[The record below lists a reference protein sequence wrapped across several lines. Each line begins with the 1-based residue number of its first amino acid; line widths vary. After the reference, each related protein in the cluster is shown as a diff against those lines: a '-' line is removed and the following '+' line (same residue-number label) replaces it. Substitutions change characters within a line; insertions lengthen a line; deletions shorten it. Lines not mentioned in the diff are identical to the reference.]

1 VSNQNCESM
10 NILILAAH
18 PDDESVGMG
27 GTIKKLSK
35 KNNIHLCVLTE
46 GVSAQY
52 NDKKMILERR
62 DACKKSGKILGIKNY
77 TFVDFPDMKLDSVS
91 HLEINRELEKI
102 IKKFNPKIVYTTSKH
117 DINKDHQMVFESTL
131 VVTRPQS
138 SNVKQVFSYET
149 AGMTISG
156 FSPTVF
162 EEISKEFKYKIKS
175 FKMYKSELRPFP
187 HPRSLKAIENLAIQ
201 RGIESGTKKAEAFE
215 LIRFIN
221 Q

>member
-1 VSNQNCESM
+1 MDNKLSNM
-10 NILILAAH
+10 NILILAPH
-18 PDDESVGMG
+18 PDDESIGMG

-35 KNNIHLCVLTE
+35 KNNIHLCVLTD
-46 GVSAQY
+46 GAVFDSSGQ
-52 NDKKMILERR
+52 KKILERKN
-62 DACKKSGKILGIKNY
+62 ACKNSGKILGISDY
-77 TFVDFPDMKLDSVS
+77 TFLDFPVMELESIS

-102 IKKFNPKIVYTTSKH
+102 IKKFNPKIVYTTTRH
-117 DINKDHQMVFESTL
+117 DINKDHQIVFESTL

-162 EEISKEFKYKIKS
+162 EDIFKEFKYKIKS

-187 HPRSLKAIENLAIQ
+187 HLRSLKAIENLAIQ

>member
-1 VSNQNCESM
+1 M

-62 DACKKSGKILGIKNY
+62 NACKKSGKILGISNY
-77 TFVDFPDMKLDSVS
+77 TFLDFPDMKLDSIP

-102 IKKFNPKIVYTTSKH
+102 IKKFNPKIVYTTSRH
-117 DINKDHQMVFESTL
+117 DINKDHQIVFESTL

-138 SNVKQVFSYET
+138 SNVKQVYSYET
-149 AGMTISG
+149 AGMTITQ
-156 FSPTVF
+156 FLPTVF
-162 EEISKEFKYKIKS
+162 EDISKEFKYKIKS

-187 HPRSLKAIENLAIQ
+187 HLRSLKAIENLAIQ
-201 RGIESGTKKAEAFE
+201 RGVESGTKKAEAFE
-215 LIRFIN
+215 LIRSIN

>member
-1 VSNQNCESM
+1 M

-35 KNNIHLCVLTE
+35 KNKIHLWVLTD
-46 GVSAQY
+46 GAVFDSSGQ
-52 NDKKMILERR
+52 KKILERKN
-62 DACKKSGKILGIKNY
+62 ACKNSGKILGISDY
-77 TFVDFPDMKLDSVS
+77 TFLDFPVMELESIS

-102 IKKFNPKIVYTTSKH
+102 IKKFNPKIVYTTTRH
-117 DINKDHQMVFESTL
+117 DINKDHQIVFESTL

-149 AGMTISG
+149 AGMTINR

-162 EEISKEFKYKIKS
+162 EDISKEFKYKIKS
-175 FKMYKSELRPFP
+175 FRMYKSELRPFP
-187 HPRSLKAIENLAIQ
+187 HPRSIKAIENLAIQ

>member
-1 VSNQNCESM
+1 MDNKLSNM
-10 NILILAAH
+10 NILILAPH
-18 PDDESVGMG
+18 PDDESIGMG

-35 KNNIHLCVLTE
+35 KNNIHLCVLTD
-46 GVSAQY
+46 GAVFDSSGQ
-52 NDKKMILERR
+52 KKILERKN
-62 DACKKSGKILGIKNY
+62 ACKNSGKILGISDY
-77 TFVDFPDMKLDSVS
+77 TFLDFPVMELESIS

-102 IKKFNPKIVYTTSKH
+102 IKKFNPKIVYTTTRH
-117 DINKDHQMVFESTL
+117 DINKDHQRVFESTL

-162 EEISKEFKYKIKS
+162 EDISKEFKYKIKS

-187 HPRSLKAIENLAIQ
+187 HLRSLKAIENLAIQ
-201 RGIESGTKKAEAFE
+201 RGIESGIKKAEAFE

>member
-1 VSNQNCESM
+1 M

-52 NDKKMILERR
+52 NDKKMILERKN
-62 DACKKSGKILGIKNY
+62 ACKKSGKILGIKNY
-77 TFVDFPDMKLDSVS
+77 TFLDFPDMKLDSIH

-117 DINKDHQMVFESTL
+117 DINKDHQKVFESTL

-138 SNVKQVFSYET
+138 SSVKQVFSYET
-149 AGMTISG
+149 DGITISR
-156 FSPTVF
+156 FSPNVF
-162 EEISKEFKYKIKS
+162 EDISKEFEYKIKS
-175 FKMYKSELRPFP
+175 FRMYKSEIRAFP
-187 HPRSLKAIENLAIQ
+187 HPRSLKAIENLAIR
-201 RGIESGTKKAEAFE
+201 RGVESGTTKAEAFE
-215 LIRFIN
+215 LIRSIN

>member
-1 VSNQNCESM
+1 M
-10 NILILAAH
+10 NILVLAAH
-18 PDDESVGMG
+18 PDDESIGMG

-35 KNNIHLCVLTE
+35 KNNIHLCVLTD
-46 GVSAQY
+46 GASAQY
-52 NDKKMILERR
+52 SDKKMILERR
-62 DACKKSGKILGIKNY
+62 NACKKSGKILGVSSY
-77 TFVDFPDMKLDSVS
+77 TFLDFPDMKLDSVS

-102 IKKFNPKIVYTTSKH
+102 IKKFNPKIVYTTSRH
-117 DINKDHQMVFESTL
+117 DINKDHQIVFESTL

-149 AGMTISG
+149 AGMTINR

-162 EEISKEFKYKIKS
+162 EDISKEFKYKIKS
-175 FKMYKSELRPFP
+175 FRMYKSELRPFP
-187 HPRSLKAIENLAIQ
+187 HSRSLKAIENLAIQ
-201 RGIESGTKKAEAFE
+201 RGVESGTKKAEAFE

>member
-1 VSNQNCESM
+1 M
-10 NILILAAH
+10 DILILAAH

-35 KNNIHLCVLTE
+35 KNKIHLCVLTE

-52 NDKKMILERR
+52 KDKKMILERKN
-62 DACKKSGKILGIKNY
+62 ACKKSGKILGISNY
-77 TFVDFPDMKLDSVS
+77 TFLDFPDMKLDSVS

-102 IKKFNPKIVYTTSKH
+102 IKKFNPKIVYTTSRH
-117 DINKDHQMVFESTL
+117 DINKDHQIVFESTL

-149 AGMTISG
+149 AGMTINR

-162 EEISKEFKYKIKS
+162 EDISKEFKYKIKS
-175 FKMYKSELRPFP
+175 FRMYKSELRPFP

-201 RGIESGTKKAEAFE
+201 RGVESGTKKAEAFE

-221 Q
+221 L

>member
-1 VSNQNCESM
+1 MDNKLSNM
-10 NILILAAH
+10 NILILAPH
-18 PDDESVGMG
+18 PDDESIGMG

-35 KNNIHLCVLTE
+35 KNNIHLCVLTD
-46 GVSAQY
+46 GAVFDSSGQ
-52 NDKKMILERR
+52 KKILERKN
-62 DACKKSGKILGIKNY
+62 ACKNSGKILGISDY
-77 TFVDFPDMKLDSVS
+77 TFLDFPVMELESIS

-102 IKKFNPKIVYTTSKH
+102 IKKFNPKIVYTTTRH
-117 DINKDHQMVFESTL
+117 DINKDHQRVFESTL

-149 AGMTISG
+149 TGMTITQ
-156 FSPTVF
+156 FLPTVF
-162 EEISKEFKYKIKS
+162 EDISKEFKYKIKS
-175 FKMYKSELRPFP
+175 FRMYKSELRPFP
-187 HPRSLKAIENLAIQ
+187 HPRSIKAIENLAIQ

>member
-1 VSNQNCESM
+1 M
-10 NILILAAH
+10 NILVLAAH
-18 PDDESVGMG
+18 PDDESIGMG

-35 KNNIHLCVLTE
+35 KNNIHLCVLTD
-46 GVSAQY
+46 GASAQY
-52 NDKKMILERR
+52 SDKKMILERR
-62 DACKKSGKILGIKNY
+62 NACKKSGKILGISNY
-77 TFVDFPDMKLDSVS
+77 TFLDFPDMKLDSVS

-102 IKKFNPKIVYTTSKH
+102 IKKFNPKIVYTASRH
-117 DINKDHQMVFESTL
+117 DINKDHRIAFESTL

-149 AGMTISG
+149 TGMTITQ
-156 FSPTVF
+156 FLPTVF
-162 EEISKEFKYKIKS
+162 EDISKEFKYKIKS
-175 FKMYKSELRPFP
+175 FRMYKSELRPFP
-187 HPRSLKAIENLAIQ
+187 HSRSLKAIENLAIQ